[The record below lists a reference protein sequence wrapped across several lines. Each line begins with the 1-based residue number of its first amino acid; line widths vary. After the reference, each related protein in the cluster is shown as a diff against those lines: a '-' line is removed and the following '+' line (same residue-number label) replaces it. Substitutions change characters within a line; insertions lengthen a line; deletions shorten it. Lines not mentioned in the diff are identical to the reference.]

1 MNFNKTSKILALGA
15 AASLSSMSVQAAD
28 KELLDIL
35 LQNGSI
41 NQSQY
46 SNLLEKENISK
57 KDVND
62 INAKLDKKDVNDIN
76 VKLDKKGL
84 QFETADKEF
93 KLKIGARLHADASFH
108 SGDNKI
114 NGASATNGTEI
125 RRARIYLK
133 GVMWNDFKY
142 ISEFDFA
149 DNDVA
154 VKDLFVTYT
163 GLDWLDITVGHTKQ
177 NISMELQE
185 SSNDIMFTE
194 RSLVNTITGAAFD
207 RAIGLHLKS
216 SGKDWSAQIG
226 AYGESVGAS
235 KVKGDEGWGMSS
247 RVTYAPINTKNQVI
261 HLGAYGGFRETS
273 DNNDILNA
281 GKGTRLSYETTH
293 MSNLKLTDTGEI
305 SGSENLSIAGFEAAY
320 MQGPF
325 SVQGEYA
332 YSWLSRDMAP
342 SVDFNAF
349 YVQTGWTLTGESRSY
364 KGSDG
369 EFKRLKPAKDFSLKS
384 NGGWGALELAARYD
398 QADMTSGSVDG
409 GSEKA
414 VTVAL
419 NWYLNQNVRLMADY
433 RRAFDVDSRS
443 GLATENAG
451 DLEEIDTF
459 SLRGQWAF

>member
-46 SNLLEKENISK
+46 SNLLEKES
-57 KDVND
+57 
-62 INAKLDKKDVNDIN
+62 INKKDVNDIN

-194 RSLVNTITGAAFD
+194 RSLVNTITGHAFD
-207 RAIGLHLKS
+207 RAIGLH
-216 SGKDWSAQIG
+216 GKAKGKNWSAQLG
-226 AYGESVGAS
+226 LYGESVGS
-235 KVKGDEGWGMSS
+235 SDTGSGDEGWGMTS
-247 RVTYAPINTKNQVI
+247 RVTYTPINLKDQVV
-261 HLGAYGGFRETS
+261 HLGAYGGFREAS
-273 DNNDILNA
+273 SSNDILNG
-281 GKGTRLSYETTH
+281 GKGTPLSYETTH
-293 MSNLKLTDTGEI
+293 MSDLKLTSTSKDGVLNAD
-305 SGSENLSIAGFEAAY
+305 NLSIAGFEAAY

-332 YSWLSRDMAP
+332 YTWLTRDDGET
-342 SVDFNAF
+342 SLDFNTF

-369 EFKRLKPAKDFSLKS
+369 EFKRLKPAKNFSFNS
-384 NGGWGALELAARYD
+384 DGGWGAVELAARYD
-398 QADMTSGSVDG
+398 QADMNSDQLNL

-419 NWYLNQNVRLMADY
+419 NWYLNENVRLMADY
-433 RRAFDVDSRS
+433 RRAFDVDARA
-443 GLATENAG
+443 GLTG
-451 DLEEIDTF
+451 DVNEIDAFT
-459 SLRGQWAF
+459 LRTQWAF

>member
-46 SNLLEKENISK
+46 SNLLEKESINK

-62 INAKLDKKDVNDIN
+62 II

-93 KLKIGARLHADASFH
+93 KLKIGGRLHADASFH
-108 SGDNKI
+108 SGDNAI
-114 NGASATNGTEI
+114 NGDSATNGTEI

-154 VKDLFVTYT
+154 IKDLFVTYT

-226 AYGESVGAS
+226 AYGESVGS
-235 KVKGDEGWGMSS
+235 SSSDGGDEGWGMSS
-247 RVTYAPINTKNQVI
+247 RVTYAPINTKNQAV

-273 DNNDILNA
+273 DHNDILNA
-281 GKGTRLSYETTH
+281 GKDTRFSYETTH
-293 MSNLKLTDTGEI
+293 MSNLKLTDTGKIPE
-305 SGSENLSIAGFEAAY
+305 SENLSIAGFEAAY

-332 YSWLSRDMAP
+332 YSWLTRNGAP

-384 NGGWGALELAARYD
+384 DGGWGALELAARYD
-398 QADMTSGSVDG
+398 QADMTSHDVVG

-433 RRAFDVDSRS
+433 RRAFDVGSRS
-443 GLATENAG
+443 GLATEDAG

>member
-1 MNFNKTSKILALGA
+1 MKLGKTSKILVLGT
-15 AASLSSMSVQAAD
+15 AASLCSISVQAAD
-28 KELLDIL
+28 KELLDML

-41 NQSQY
+41 NKIQY
-46 SNLLEKENISK
+46 NKLITKESISK
-57 KDVND
+57 KDVNNV
-62 INAKLDKKDVNDIN
+62 I
-76 VKLDKKGL
+76 VKLGKKGL
-84 QFETADKEF
+84 QFQTADKKF
-93 KLKIGARLHADASFH
+93 KLKIGGRLHADASIH
-108 SGDNKI
+108 SGDNNI
-114 NGASATNGTEI
+114 SGDSATNGTEI
-125 RRARIYLK
+125 RRARLYIK

-142 ISEFDFA
+142 TSEFDFA
-149 DNDVA
+149 DNKVA
-154 VKDLFVTYT
+154 VKDLYVTYT
-163 GLDWLDITVGHTKQ
+163 GLNWLDITVGNQKQ
-177 NISMELQE
+177 AISMELQE

-207 RAIGLHLKS
+207 RAIGLNLKS
-216 SGKDWSAQIG
+216 SGKDWSAQLG
-226 AYGESVGAS
+226 TYGESVSPSSS
-235 KVKGDEGWGMSS
+235 KGGGEGWGMSS
-247 RVTYAPINTKNQVI
+247 RVTYAPINTKKQVV

-273 DNNDILNA
+273 DHNDILN
-281 GKGTRLSYETTH
+281 GKKGTRFSYETTH
-293 MSNLKLTDTGEI
+293 LSNLKLTDTGKI
-305 SGSENLSIAGFEAAY
+305 GNSENLSIAGFEAAY

-332 YSWLSRDMAP
+332 YSWLTRDGAP
-342 SVDFNAF
+342 SLNFNAF

-398 QADMTSGSVDG
+398 QADMNSALLNA

-433 RRAFDVDSRS
+433 RRAFDVNSRA
-443 GLATENAG
+443 GFLAANNTG
-451 DLEEIDTF
+451 DLGGIDTF